1 MFVLERNK
9 INKKSIFELELASS
23 RCAKSMAFLQKGYS
37 TVASD
42 ACPSPTRNKIAAGQ
56 NPAMTMGFSTVIT
69 NMVIVIIIIE

>member
-1 MFVLERNK
+1 
-9 INKKSIFELELASS
+9 
-23 RCAKSMAFLQKGYS
+23 MAFLQKGYS

-56 NPAMTMGFSTVIT
+56 NPAMTMEFSTVIT